1 MECFHPSQ
9 SIRITFFWI
18 LATMCWMSILHYHT
32 SYIRLLMVDGMIGF
46 SWIKL
51 KRGLRHTS
59 KLVENLASK
68 RYFRIWF
75 GIRMILQYLALA
87 VASGFG
93 CLYGPKE
100 SFGVYLYL
108 YLLVSN
114 IYFVFIWCMLEYFE
128 GVYFLG
134 GFVSG

>member
-1 MECFHPSQ
+1 
-9 SIRITFFWI
+9 
-18 LATMCWMSILHYHT
+18 MSILHYHT

-68 RYFRIWF
+68 GYFRIWF

-114 IYFVFIWCMLEYFE
+114 IYFVFI
-128 GVYFLG
+128 
-134 GFVSG
+134 